1 MNIYILKLNTEN
13 MKKFH
18 ICYLV
23 AKELCSGINID
34 ASNYVEAVRKFN
46 KIVGSKDILYIT
58 TL

>member
-1 MNIYILKLNTEN
+1 